1 MRNRRK
7 WISGLI
13 AAAFLLG
20 FVFWMRARPAPPPQ
34 SVAAAVSPPALPKPQ
49 APRWPA
55 SMPTAKA
62 DAPKKVDHSGEIDV
76 CGVGKVKLDRDDWTA
91 TGKYF
96 DGLIKKSRMRWLSAL
111 RNSDDYRARAAGLYL
126 EGMLDLDAP
135 QKYSEAARDELVQ
148 LAVGTKDPAVYALA
162 YTKCIKAGEDIVSP
176 GACPQLSL
184 DDWTRAD
191 SDNAIPWLQLA
202 AKARREGDGAAE
214 AAAFDHAARA
224 HQYESYNWSLFSF
237 AQAAIPGDVTAVDR
251 WYLTTAV
258 IGVEA
263 AMPTPYQPLFQ
274 YCSRD
279 AMADATAR
287 RQCNALAEL
296 MVNKA
301 TTLTEFSVGKSLG
314 ARVGW
319 PAEVVDHLTQE
330 MQASMQA
337 ILQMTPS
344 DPDPEQQWNCDSV
357 ARGNAYMSEWD
368 QLGERGLARQA
379 IERSGET
386 VAELSRKYNERMAKW
401 ARDAQSR
408 DAQAREA
415 QARDARASAETQPAA
430 ARP

>member
-1 MRNRRK
+1 M
-7 WISGLI
+7 
-13 AAAFLLG
+13 
-20 FVFWMRARPAPPPQ
+20 WMRARPAPPPQ
-34 SVAAAVSPPALPKPQ
+34 PVAAAVSPPALPTPQ

-55 SMPTAKA
+55 RMPTAKGEV
-62 DAPKKVDHSGEIDV
+62 PKKVDHSGEIDV

-91 TGKYF
+91 AGKYF
-96 DGLIKKSRMRWLSAL
+96 DALTKKSRTRWLSAL
-111 RNSDDYRARAAGLYL
+111 RNSDDYRARASGLFL
-126 EGMLDLDAP
+126 EGMLDRDAP
-135 QKYSEAARDELVQ
+135 QKDTEVARDELVQ

-162 YTKCIKAGEDIVSP
+162 YTNCINAGEEFMLR

-191 SDNAIPWLQLA
+191 SDNAVPWLQLA
-202 AKARREGDGAAE
+202 AKARREGDSTAE
-214 AAAFDHAARA
+214 SAAFDHAAQA
-224 HQYESYNWSLFSF
+224 HQYESYTWSLFSF
-237 AQAAIPGDVTAVDR
+237 AQASIPGDVTAADR

-279 AMADATAR
+279 AMADAVAH
-287 RQCNALAEL
+287 RQCNALAQL

-301 TTLTEFSVGKSLG
+301 TTLIEFTMGKSLG

-319 PAEVVDHLTQE
+319 RTEVVDHLTQE

-344 DPDPEQQWNCDSV
+344 DPEQQWNCDSV

-368 QLGERGLARQA
+368 QLGERGLVRQA

-386 VAELSRKYNERMAKW
+386 VAELSRKYNERMDKW
-401 ARDAQSR
+401 ARDARAS
-408 DAQAREA
+408 
-415 QARDARASAETQPAA
+415 DARASAETQPAA
-430 ARP
+430 APP